1 MNRNTRQNGAWNI
14 ESICLLRILLVPQ
27 LASAKIKCQLCYI
40 CEEKRLINL
49 SHTQHASRALIAQP
63 GRNSSCEYF
72 YWSLGCQ
79 QLTSS
84 SCDVRVHFRVA
95 RQCYFKC
102 KSNAVGH
109 FHVLFKLKCVSLRL
123 FTVKT
128 LLFLKICTLE
138 FMLHWGKPTM
148 KIIGSFPADQWD
160 RLVESK
166 AGFSSIHPST
176 VELESELRPK

>member
-1 MNRNTRQNGAWNI
+1 MKTEN
-14 ESICLLRILLVPQ
+14 
-27 LASAKIKCQLCYI
+27 
-40 CEEKRLINL
+40 
-49 SHTQHASRALIAQP
+49 
-63 GRNSSCEYF
+63 
-72 YWSLGCQ
+72 WSLGCQ

-128 LLFLKICTLE
+128 VRTKKWLVVSAFYINWWAKINFSFSISFYSPGNEWWRGGSAQCHWYFFNNRTISRMLISRELWSIRVQTMEMMWWWLHTAVKLFAHDSWLHLSFEYFDIISMVNKSIGIIVVYLLNGT
-138 FMLHWGKPTM
+138 
-148 KIIGSFPADQWD
+148 
-160 RLVESK
+160 
-166 AGFSSIHPST
+166 
-176 VELESELRPK
+176 